1 MELYRR
7 LSKCKNIDE
16 VYEIEG
22 EIEDRFG
29 KLDLYTKQF
38 LMLIIIKIL
47 ALGKFKTISNFEQ
60 NIQFVK
66 INDEKEFIKARSKDD
81 DDIIEAVL
89 THLRKDK

>member
-1 MELYRR
+1 
-7 LSKCKNIDE
+7 
-16 VYEIEG
+16 
-22 EIEDRFG
+22 
-29 KLDLYTKQF
+29 
-38 LMLIIIKIL
+38 KIL